1 MNGNMTRANNEA
13 LTERRHRLFLIG
25 LICLFALSAYALGY
39 AERELDF
46 DEKWTMNVISQPFR
60 DMIQSVA
67 SDLVHPPLYFL
78 SLKLWIGLTNF
89 SVFSMRLLSL
99 IFALWAL
106 YLTYRLGV
114 ELYSEQE
121 GLWAALMLTVSNFHL
136 YYATEI
142 RMYSMV
148 VALSLFSTRSFFR
161 AFVHGG
167 IAHEPGGFAT
177 KVWNGVAQAGSVHHF
192 KTISGGEKRHWS
204 GYIIATALLIWTHY
218 LTWLL
223 IASQGAYLL
232 LRAKH
237 GRREFVKSWLR
248 AIGFLVVLTLPWLIF
263 AAPFWIRHHGELPT
277 HVGFVAPHTL
287 SGGFKLIGAFNG
299 MLPIQDSMRYGF
311 FPWSVPILILLWQ
324 RRASLARSIST
335 QVADLVEAPSG
346 YLLLTL
352 LLGIVSL
359 TLISW
364 IITPLFVPRY
374 LIYCMPIYY
383 LLVSRC
389 VVVSS
394 STGRGR
400 LLILLP
406 ALLWGI
412 TSAISPR
419 LFR

>member
-1 MNGNMTRANNEA
+1 MTQANNQA
-13 LTERRHRLFLIG
+13 PPKRRPHLFLIA
-25 LICLFALSAYALGY
+25 LICLFALAAYALGY

-46 DEKWTMNVISQPFR
+46 DEKWTMSVISQPLT

-78 SLKLWIGLTNF
+78 LLKLWIVLAGS
-89 SVFSMRLLSL
+89 SVFSMRFFSL

-106 YLTYRLGV
+106 SLIYRLGV
-114 ELYSEQE
+114 EVYSNRE
-121 GLWAALMLTVSNFHL
+121 GLWAALLLTVSNFHL

-148 VALSLFSTRSFFR
+148 VALSLFSTLSFFR
-161 AFVHGG
+161 AFVHGT
-167 IAHEPGGFAT
+167 IAHEPAGFAT
-177 KVWNGVAQAGSVHHF
+177 KGGNGVAQAASLHHF
-192 KTISGGEKRHWS
+192 KTIFRRDKRHWS
-204 GYIIATALLIWTHY
+204 SYVITTALLIWTHY
-218 LTWLL
+218 LTCLL

-237 GRREFVKSWLR
+237 EGREYMKSWLR
-248 AIGFLVVLTLPWLIF
+248 AIGLSAALTLPWLIF
-263 AAPFWIRHHGELPT
+263 VAPFWIRHHGELPT
-277 HVGFVAPHTL
+277 HLGFAPPHTL
-287 SGGFKLIGAFNG
+287 SGALYLVGAFNG

-311 FPWSVPILILLWQ
+311 FPWSVPVLILLWQ
-324 RRASLARSIST
+324 RRAYFTRSISM
-335 QVADLVEAPSG
+335 QVADLVQAPSG
-346 YLLLTL
+346 YLLLTFL
-352 LLGIVSL
+352 LPIVSL
-359 TLISW
+359 TIISW
-364 IITPLFVPRY
+364 IIAPLFVPRY

-383 LLVSRC
+383 LLLSHCVSA
-389 VVVSS
+389 SS
-394 STGRGR
+394 SKTRGH